1 MTKHAFARTAG
12 KLALG
17 GVGLGAAAY
26 GAVVAYTWARYGRP
40 AEAGPEAADW
50 LLDRFMPEYEAV
62 ERHQIR
68 VAAPAE
74 LALDIARRRDLL
86 DSRLVRAIFEARQVI
101 LGGVPA
107 APRTPR
113 GIVDECVALGWV
125 VLAEEPRREIVL
137 GAVTKPWEANPVFR
151 SIPPAEFRTFSEPG
165 YVKIVWTL
173 RADPDGPDAAV
184 FRTET
189 RVATTDEEARKKFRT
204 YWSFF
209 AAGVWA
215 IRRIG
220 LAPLKKEAEARYCE
234 AASAA

>member
-17 GVGLGAAAY
+17 GVGLGALAY
-26 GAVVAYTWARYGRP
+26 GAVVGCTWARYGRP
-40 AEAGPEAADW
+40 AEAGPDEADW
-50 LLDRFMPEYEAV
+50 LLDKFMPEYEAV
-62 ERHQIR
+62 ERHHIR

-74 LALDIARRRDLL
+74 LVLDVARRRDLL

-113 GIVDECVALGWV
+113 GVVDECIALGWV
-125 VLAEEPRREIVL
+125 VLAEAPGREIVL
-137 GAVTKPWEANPVFR
+137 GAVTRPWDANPVFR
-151 SIPPAEFRTFSEPG
+151 SISSAEFRTFREPE

-173 RADPDGPDAAV
+173 RTDPVGPQAAV

-189 RVATTDEEARKKFRT
+189 RVATTDAVARNKFRI

-209 AAGVWA
+209 FAGVWA

-220 LAPLKKEAEARYCE
+220 LAPLKTEAEARYREE
-234 AASAA
+234 ANAA